1 MHELATLLPALLA
14 SFLVGLSKGGLP
26 AIGGLAVPIM
36 ALAAIPPIKAAS
48 LLLPVYVA
56 SDVVGV
62 YLYRRD
68 YSKPNLKI
76 LLPAGVA
83 GVVIGWAT
91 AAWLS
96 DAAASVLIGFV
107 GVAFCISMFLRRKRN
122 APATSPS
129 VVRGGF
135 WGTLSGFTSFIS
147 HAGGPPFQIYVLP
160 QKLPKLVFA
169 GTSTITFA
177 VINAAKIIP
186 YANLRPYSG
195 EDLRTAA
202 ILLPAA
208 LVGTYV
214 GMWATRRIADVWFFR
229 LVQLALFGVSLMLIV
244 EYGPVLWARL
254 FTAH

>member
-1 MHELATLLPALLA
+1 MPALLA
-14 SFLVGLSKGGLP
+14 AFLVGLSKGGLP

-36 ALAAIPPIKAAS
+36 ALSAIPPIKAAS

-68 YSKPNLKI
+68 YSRPNLKI
-76 LLPAGVA
+76 LLPAGILGVA
-83 GVVIGWAT
+83 IGWAT

-96 DAAASVLIGFV
+96 DAAASVLIGCI
-107 GVAFCISMFLRRKRN
+107 GLAFCVSMFLRRKRS
-122 APATSPS
+122 APPTPPS
-129 VVRGGF
+129 IVRGTF

-160 QKLPKLVFA
+160 QQLPKLVFA

-177 VINAAKIIP
+177 VINAAKIVP
-186 YANLRPYSG
+186 YASLRPYTA
-195 EDLRTAA
+195 EDLETAA
-202 ILLPAA
+202 VLLPAA
-208 LVGTYV
+208 LIGTVV

-229 LVQLALFGVSLMLIV
+229 LVQVALFGVSLMLVV
-244 EYGPVLWARL
+244 EYGPVLWASIAAR
-254 FTAH
+254 H